1 MWTKEVTQVIRGGFT
16 DSARWDSTGSGDRRW
31 AAGGGRQPRPTR
43 GLLAPLLLRCA
54 VLLSVLRVDF
64 AKSPSIRNRSSR
76 DLLFHAFSSAP
87 SFEGLLQLLFKKCNV
102 LKAISLMATTVMQTV
117 FLCKRVSKLFDPL
130 NYDPTEKEKE
140 LLKKTKRSQ
149 KL

>member
-31 AAGGGRQPRPTR
+31 AAGGSRDQREGFWC
-43 GLLAPLLLRCA
+43 RCCFA
-54 VLLSVLRVDF
+54 ARFYSVSVLRVDF